1 MAALPRGGLS
11 GRVLKGRSLATLEA
25 IAPRVR
31 DRGVLISVGGI
42 DSAGEARRRLDAGA
56 DLVQFYTAM
65 VFEGPGLPRRMA
77 RELGDPASEI
87 RRFEGADA
95 SR

>member
-25 IAPRVR
+25 IAPR
-31 DRGVLISVGGI
+31 DRGALISVGGI
-42 DSAGEARRRLDAGA
+42 DSADEARRRLDAGA